1 MLPYEKEIKE
11 YIKNIKEKLDPKL
24 IILHGSI
31 AKGTF
36 GLGSDADLLVVSDKL
51 PKNFNKRLKLLYEL
65 DNTRAPLDIKGYTSK
80 EFKKMIL
87 KGHPLVL
94 DALEDGIILYSDK
107 EFLKE
112 VKNLFNEA
120 KKHFKRIEK
129 GWMRIKEIH

>member
-1 MLPYEKEIKE
+1 MIPYEKEIKE
-11 YIKNIKEKLDPKL
+11 YVKNIKEKLDPKL

-36 GLGSDADLLVVSDKL
+36 GLGSDVDLLVVSDEL
-51 PKNFNKRLKLLYEL
+51 PKNFNERLRLLYEL

-94 DALEDGIILYSDK
+94 DALEDGIVLFSKK
-107 EFLKE
+107 EFLQE
-112 VKNLFNEA
+112 VNKLFKKA
-120 KKHFKRIEK
+120 KRSFKRIEN
-129 GWMRIKEIH
+129 GWMKVKR